1 MYQTPC
7 MSPVFRCE
15 WDRREPGAGYP
26 YGHQEGR
33 HLHPLQRGGGDP
45 ETRGEATQRY
55 CLETGLDCLNAQ
67 SSVLCRDLVTMLCVG
82 SIA

>member
-1 MYQTPC
+1 MYQTPSMC
-7 MSPVFRCE
+7 PVFRCE

-26 YGHQEGR
+26 YGNQEGR

-55 CLETGLDCLNAQ
+55 RLETGLDCLNAR